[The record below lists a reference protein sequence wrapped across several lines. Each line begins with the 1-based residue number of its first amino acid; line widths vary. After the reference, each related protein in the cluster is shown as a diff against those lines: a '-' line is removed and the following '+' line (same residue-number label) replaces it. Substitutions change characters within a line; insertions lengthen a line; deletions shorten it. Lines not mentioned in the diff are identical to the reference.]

1 MCKKVL
7 IADDESRIRSVISD
21 FLTLEEYEVVEAAD
35 GREAFD
41 IFESDPAIRLVILD
55 VMMPYMTGFEVCS
68 KIRKRSDLPII
79 MLTAKADE
87 PDELTGFSRGA
98 DEYITKPFKASILVA
113 RVNAL
118 YTRVYG
124 NPEKEYIQRGR
135 IRIQIKEKSLTV
147 DGVPITLSS
156 TELKL
161 LLYMIKHENVVLS
174 RERLLNNIWSYEYDG
189 TDRAVDTTI
198 NRLRSKL
205 DTTSKYIKTI
215 PKSGYKFKVSEDT
228 Q

>member
-1 MCKKVL
+1 MCKKILV
-7 IADDESRIRSVISD
+7 ADDEGRIRSVISD
-21 FLTLEEYEVVEAAD
+21 FLTLEGYEVVEAAD

-41 IFESDPAIRLVILD
+41 IFESDPTIKIVILD
-55 VMMPYMTGFEVCS
+55 VMMPYMSGFEVCS

-79 MLTAKADE
+79 MLTAKTEE
-87 PDELTGFSRGA
+87 PDELTGFGRGA
-98 DEYITKPFKASILVA
+98 DEYIKKPFKASILVA

-124 NPEKEYIQRGR
+124 NPEKDYIQRGSLR
-135 IRIQIKEKSLTV
+135 IYVKEQSLTV
-147 DGVPITLSS
+147 DDVPITLSS

-161 LLYMIKHENVVLS
+161 LMYMIKHENVALS
-174 RERLLNNIWSYEYDG
+174 RERLLDNIWSYEYDG
-189 TDRAVDTTI
+189 TDRTVDTTI

-205 DTTSKYIKTI
+205 SKASIYIKTV
-215 PKSGYKFKVSEDT
+215 PKSGYKFKAGEDT